1 MVNCIEQYVNCMIL
15 YMPNNF
21 FNGYKHNSKKD
32 MLLATC
38 TCIYI
43 AQAYLLFKIDEF
55 YISKGALLISYTV
68 VCCVSHFNLNNKD
81 ENNNSI
87 ISIISNTLATDP
99 FAYISFSLFTIA

>member
-1 MVNCIEQYVNCMIL
+1 MYDIIYAPQ
-15 YMPNNF
+15 F
-21 FNGYKHNSKKD
+21 FNEHKHNSKKD

-68 VCCVSHFNLNNKD
+68 VCCVSQFYLYNKD

-99 FAYISFSLFTIA
+99 FAHISVSLFTIA